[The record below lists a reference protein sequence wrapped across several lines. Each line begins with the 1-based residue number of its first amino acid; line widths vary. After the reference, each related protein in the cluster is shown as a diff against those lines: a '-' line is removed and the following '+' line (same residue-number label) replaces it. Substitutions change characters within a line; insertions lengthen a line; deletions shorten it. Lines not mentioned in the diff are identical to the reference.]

1 MSSTFTDFAGERRF
15 EAGDPPPP
23 TVPDW
28 FEERAYLAAHPDVAA
43 AVAEGELK
51 SGYAHYA
58 ELGWQE
64 NRPLFVAGSEPCGRL
79 LMAEPASPLTSAAP
93 EVRSNVDAMLVSASG
108 GIFVVGWVDD
118 STTPIEFVR
127 LRGPDWTYVFDAASL
142 LRIRRTDVEASFGSG
157 NPHSYGFVAFAF
169 ADARLANAGPCDV
182 SIGTREASVTHQLIP
197 RRVDDVEL
205 RNVALGYLSKAEFL
219 GNRQLEA
226 IRGMDR
232 SLGRELVKHNLHI
245 TRGIVAGACVQRI
258 GHRARPP
265 LGSIIVCLYGK
276 PEYLF
281 LQNALFSG
289 GSGFSDYELIYVSNS
304 PEMAERLLKEAH
316 AAYHV
321 YGIPQTVV
329 LLPGN
334 AGFGAANNVA
344 VQYARSGNRIIIL
357 NPDVFP
363 RDQDWAQKHTQV
375 IGNLP
380 SAQTRLFGVPLYY
393 DDGSLMHGGMYFE
406 FDTGVSVDANRVTQ
420 SEMLRV
426 EHYGKGAPVW
436 ASQFVKPRPI
446 QAVTG
451 AFISVK
457 RAWFEALG
465 GFTENY
471 IFGHYEDADLC
482 LKSIQG
488 GTAPWIH
495 DIRMWHLE
503 GKGSTRLPVH
513 EGGSLVNRWLFTR
526 TWNDTI
532 RNGLEGLVPSSPM
545 MKMAEVVAEDVV
557 PPEEAVAESV
567 VPPAEAVSENVVPPA
582 EAVIAAATPVANDVP
597 PPEPARMKPARTRS
611 SEKTSA

>member
-1 MSSTFTDFAGERRF
+1 MNSTFVDSVGKRRF

-28 FEERAYLAAHPDVAA
+28 FEERAYLEANPDVAA
-43 AVAEGELK
+43 AVAEGELE
-51 SGYAHYA
+51 SGYEHYA
-58 ELGWQE
+58 GIGWQE
-64 NRPLFVAGSEPCGRL
+64 KRALFIAGSEPSGRL
-79 LMAEPASPLTSAAP
+79 LMAHPTSPLTSGAP
-93 EVRSNVDAMLVSASG
+93 EVRCDVDTMLVSVSG

-118 STTPIEFVR
+118 STAQIEFVR
-127 LRGPDWTYVFDAASL
+127 LCGPDWSYIFDAASL
-142 LRIRRTDVEASFGSG
+142 LRIRRADVDAALDSG

-169 ADARLANAGPCDV
+169 ADAPLANAGPCDV
-182 SIGTREASVTHQLIP
+182 TIGTREASATHQLMP
-197 RRVDDVEL
+197 RRVDDLEL
-205 RNVALGYLSKAEFL
+205 RNVALGYISAAEFF

-226 IRGMDR
+226 IRGMER

-245 TRGIVAGACVQRI
+245 TRGIVAGAYVQRI
-258 GHRARPP
+258 GHHARPP

-344 VQYARSGNRIIIL
+344 VQYARSDRILIV

-363 RDQDWAQKHTQV
+363 RDSDWALKHTQV
-375 IGNLP
+375 IANLP
-380 SAQTRLFGVPLYY
+380 SEQTRLFGVPLYY

-406 FDTGVSVDANRVTQ
+406 FDTGVSIDGTRVTQ

-457 RAWFEALG
+457 RNWFESLG

-545 MKMAEVVAEDVV
+545 MKMPEV
-557 PPEEAVAESV
+557 VAESV
-567 VPPAEAVSENVVPPA
+567 VPPAD
-582 EAVIAAATPVANDVP
+582 AVIAAATPVVDDVP
-597 PPEPARMKPARTRS
+597 SWAPAPVKPARTRS
-611 SEKTSA
+611 SRKNSA